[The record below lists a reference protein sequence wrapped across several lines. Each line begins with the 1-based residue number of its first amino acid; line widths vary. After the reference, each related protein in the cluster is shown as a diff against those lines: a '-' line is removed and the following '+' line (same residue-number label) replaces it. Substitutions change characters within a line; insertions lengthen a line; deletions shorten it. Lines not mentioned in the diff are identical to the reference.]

1 MARPRITDEERKLFR
16 DAAEGVRPLKP
27 GSRSL
32 DAEPT
37 RKRPKPIPKQSRA
50 DERAV
55 LAELADAIPDGEV
68 EMGDE
73 LSWRVPGLQDSVL
86 RKLRRGQYRV
96 DRALD
101 LHGHTAASAKLEVA
115 GFLQR
120 AAADGIGCV
129 RIVHGKGRGSKEGRP
144 ILKQLVGGWLRN
156 HKGVLAYVSAR
167 QVDGGTGA
175 VVVLLRKK

>member
-1 MARPRITDEERKLFR
+1 MARPRITDEDRKLFR
-16 DAAEGVRPLKP
+16 DAAEGVRPLKQGSSTIDP
-27 GSRSL
+27 G
-32 DAEPT
+32 PT
-37 RKRPKPIPKQSRA
+37 RKRPKPIPKQTRA

-55 LAELADAIPDGEV
+55 LAELADAIPDGEL

-73 LSWRVPGLQDSVL
+73 LNWRVPGLQDSVL
-86 RKLRRGQYRV
+86 RKLRRGQFRV

-115 GFLQR
+115 GFLHR
-120 AAADGIGCV
+120 AIADGIGCV

-167 QVDGGTGA
+167 QADGGTGA